1 MRHEARQVPSWLIFD
16 VSQMKNIGTTSSG
29 TVIVEMT
36 AAQFAAL
43 SQLQVAPPA
52 PPAVVKM
59 SIAEMV
65 GYVRE
70 RIAKLSPKKK
80 EGVVRSISA
89 MFQFNGGIPAADV
102 EEVIRRLQKEK
113 FFAINETGR
122 VTYKSG

>member
-1 MRHEARQVPSWLIFD
+1 
-16 VSQMKNIGTTSSG
+16 MKNIGTTSSG

-52 PPAVVKM
+52 PPAPPAVVKM

-80 EGVVRSISA
+80 KGVVRSISA
-89 MFQFNGGIPAADV
+89 MFQFNGGITAADV

-113 FFAINETGR
+113 FFAIDETGR